1 MITPPAENTIKQI
14 YLIKYI
20 NKETRARSQKERFV
34 QLMEEDE
41 RRKKVE
47 EACEDEDDYGYD

>member
-20 NKETRARSQKERFV
+20 NKETPARSQKERFV
-34 QLMEEDE
+34 QLMGEDE
-41 RRKKVE
+41 KKKKVVGALE
-47 EACEDEDDYGYD
+47 

>member
-20 NKETRARSQKERFV
+20 NKETPARSQKERFV

-41 RRKKVE
+41 RRKKIE
-47 EACEDEDDYGYD
+47 GTFEG